1 MFIRNCPSV
10 FHSCIILHSHQ
21 QHLKVSAATHL
32 HQHKVIHSP
41 TVIGSELDMWPRQD
55 QSESLGE
62 FDVCKL
68 GKDLIFFDMN
78 ELSKKY
84 GLGVVNLVSFVF
96 IIPAIWLGLN
106 WYLTVGFLFLLFCL
120 FRATSAA
127 YGGSQARELIGATAA
142 SLHRSHSNAI
152 SELHLQPASQLTA
165 PSDPQPTERGQ
176 ELNPQPHGS

>member
-127 YGGSQARELIGATAA
+127 YGGFQARGPIRAVATGLCQ
-142 SLHRSHSNAI
+142 SHRHARSKP
-152 SELHLQPASQLTA
+152 HLWPTPQLTA
-165 PSDPQPTERGQ
+165 TPDP
-176 ELNPQPHGS
+176 